1 MKKQLTIPGLIKALD
16 WSYEKVL
23 QGIPGLD
30 SAIVI
35 ADKFMQMEG
44 SPVQNANALIRWQN
58 AKAGSSGFITGIG
71 GLITLPVAI
80 PANVASVLFIQVRMI
95 AALAHM
101 GGYNLRDD
109 KVKSMI
115 YLCLLGNIAK
125 DMVQEAGILLG
136 TKLTARAI
144 ERISERSLIQIN
156 ERIGFRLLTL
166 YGGKG
171 IINLGKAVPLVG
183 GMIGGTVDLV
193 TTNMVGNMARNMF
206 LPKEELK
213 FPAKTA

>member
-1 MKKQLTIPGLIKALD
+1 MKKQLTIPGLLKVLD
-16 WSYEKVL
+16 WSYEKAL

-30 SAIVI
+30 SATVI
-35 ADKFMQMEG
+35 AEKYMQMEG
-44 SPVQNANALIRWQN
+44 TPAQNANALIRWQN

-95 AALAHM
+95 AALAYM

-109 KVKSMI
+109 KVKSMV
-115 YLCLLGNIAK
+115 YLCLVGNIAK
-125 DMVQEAGILLG
+125 NMVQEAGILLG

-156 ERIGFRLLTL
+156 EKVGFRLVAL

-171 IINLGKAVPLVG
+171 IIDLGKTVPLVG
-183 GMIGGTVDLV
+183 GMIGGTIDLV
-193 TTNMVGNMARNMF
+193 TTNLVGNMARNMF
-206 LPKEELK
+206 LPN
-213 FPAKTA
+213 AN